1 MFDFLRLFFPPR
13 CIFCSTLLEFDKNI
27 EICDSCYEEI
37 PFSEPG
43 YLPSSKEDKI
53 SCNGII
59 CACSYKGIVKEA
71 LKRYKF
77 KGKASYCR
85 AFAKLLTDKVKTETG
100 NKKFDIIVSV
110 PLHRKRERLRG
121 YNQSELI
128 SRLLSRQTGIKN
140 YPNILSRVRDTSG
153 QSLITSKKDR
163 YENIKNAFSV
173 TDPKIVEGKSVILV
187 DDIVTTGFTISE
199 CARVLMEAGASEVI
213 AAVIASGRSF

>member
-13 CIFCSTLLEFDKNI
+13 CIFCSTILEFDKTI
-27 EICDSCYEEI
+27 EICDSCYEKI
-37 PFSEPG
+37 PFSGPG
-43 YLPSSKEDKI
+43 YLPSNKEDKI

-85 AFAKLLTDKVKTETG
+85 AFAKLLTDKVKKEAG

-110 PLHRKRERLRG
+110 PLHRKKERLRG

-153 QSLITSKKDR
+153 QSLISSKKDR

-173 TDPKIVEGKSVILV
+173 TDSKIVEGKSVILV

-213 AAVIASGRSF
+213 AVVIASGRSF